1 MKRLPAPSIPHL
13 TAQHRHQLI
22 LKVSMES
29 SADSQRQLVI
39 GGAGAVAAL
48 LLGLATTWAIKDYNA
63 YIALGPGGPPNNF
76 FGWAIVNIAVR
87 PFCSTKAKATFTD
100 DYPKHGAHNNIESLP
115 RRRGPRASVAGLVP
129 HRQVTQRAP
138 ETMRTVSIEPT
149 AFDST
154 CYGKA
159 DPYL

>member
-1 MKRLPAPSIPHL
+1 
-13 TAQHRHQLI
+13 
-22 LKVSMES
+22 MES

-138 ETMRTVSIEPT
+138 ETMRTPVSNLFENAASENPDILE
-149 AFDST
+149 
-154 CYGKA
+154 
-159 DPYL
+159 